1 MPALAAGK
9 VAPEFKLPLND
20 KGQPFSLAEARKG
33 GPVLAAFFK
42 VSCPVCQLAF
52 PYIQRLFEAYGNKK
66 ATIIGI
72 SQDNARD
79 TQAFAREYGVTF
91 PLALDDAE
99 AVLGVVVGDALDE
112 AGKYPVSDSY
122 GLTNVPTLFW
132 ISAEGKIELNSV
144 GWAKA
149 ELEQFNQ
156 KLAAQNGKA
165 AARLFQAGEN
175 VPEFKPG

>member
-1 MPALAAGK
+1 M
-9 VAPEFKLPLND
+9 
-20 KGQPFSLAEARKG
+20 
-33 GPVLAAFFK
+33 LAAFFK
-42 VSCPVCQLAF
+42 VSCPVCQFAF
-52 PYIQRLFEAYGNKK
+52 PYIQRLFEAYGSNK

-91 PLALDDAE
+91 PL
-99 AVLGVVVGDALDE
+99 ALDE

-165 AARLFQAGEN
+165 AARLFRAGEN

>member
-1 MPALAAGK
+1 MPALVAGE
-9 VAPEFKLPLND
+9 VAPEFKLPLNE
-20 KGQPFSLAEARKG
+20 KGQPFSLAEARKR

-91 PLALDDAE
+91 PLALDDA
-99 AVLGVVVGDALDE
+99 
-112 AGKYPVSDSY
+112 GKYPVSDSY

-165 AARLFQAGEN
+165 AARLFRAGEN

>member
-1 MPALAAGK
+1 MPALAAGE

-20 KGQPFSLAEARKG
+20 KGQPFSLAEARKR
-33 GPVLAAFFK
+33 GPLLAAFFK
-42 VSCPVCQLAF
+42 VSCPVCQFAF

-79 TQAFAREYGVTF
+79 TQVFAREYGVTF
-91 PLALDDAE
+91 PLALD
-99 AVLGVVVGDALDE
+99 E
-112 AGKYPVSDSY
+112 AGKYLVSDSY

-165 AARLFQAGEN
+165 AARLFRAGEN
-175 VPEFKPG
+175 VPESKPG

>member
-1 MPALAAGK
+1 MAALVAGE
-9 VAPEFKLPLND
+9 VAPEIKLPLNE
-20 KGQPFSLAEARKG
+20 KGGQFSLAEARQR

-42 VSCPVCQLAF
+42 VTCPVCQFAF
-52 PYIQRLFEAYGNKK
+52 PYIQRLFEAYGNGK

-79 TQAFAREYGVTF
+79 TQAFAREYGVKF
-91 PLALDDAE
+91 PLALDE
-99 AVLGVVVGDALDE
+99 V
-112 AGKYPVSDSY
+112 GKYPVSDNY
-122 GLTNVPTLFW
+122 GLNNVPTLFW
-132 ISAEGKIELNSV
+132 ISPEGKIELNSV

-156 KLAAQNGKA
+156 KLAAQNGKPA
-165 AARLFQAGEN
+165 AKLFRAGEN

>member
-1 MPALAAGK
+1 M
-9 VAPEFKLPLND
+9 
-20 KGQPFSLAEARKG
+20 AEARKR

-91 PLALDDAE
+91 PLALD
-99 AVLGVVVGDALDE
+99 E

-165 AARLFQAGEN
+165 AARLFRAGEN